1 MLLTF
6 LRLDSTF
13 IPMPDIATIALI
25 EIGERSDMLTDPSL
39 MFYMDVP
46 YVWLASMLINL
57 QTLIS
62 LVVDRTEGIE
72 YRLFS
77 MIVPVRAS
85 VQLLR
90 QRPGP

>member
-13 IPMPDIATIALI
+13 IPMPDIATMALI

-46 YVWLASMLINL
+46 YICLASMLINL